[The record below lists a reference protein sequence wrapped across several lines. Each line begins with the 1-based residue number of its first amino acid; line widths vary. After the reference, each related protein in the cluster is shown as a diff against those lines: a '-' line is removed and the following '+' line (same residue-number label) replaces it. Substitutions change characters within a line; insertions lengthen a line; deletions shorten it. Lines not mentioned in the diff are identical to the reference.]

1 MRSRSGRRD
10 SRFQCQIRRIWL
22 SQACF
27 LSKHDRWGLVPEV
40 FEHPVYDRAK
50 GWQMDSRDFPKLP
63 VVKALVLVTQYVS
76 DANDRFPWSISMPF
90 QKLPRQCTGSL
101 GNNLRSAFYG
111 ARRCK

>member
-1 MRSRSGRRD
+1 
-10 SRFQCQIRRIWL
+10 
-22 SQACF
+22 
-27 LSKHDRWGLVPEV
+27 
-40 FEHPVYDRAK
+40 VYDRAK

-111 ARRCK
+111 APMQVASLILFEREPLNDGSDAIDLVTNVQQSSARILARCH